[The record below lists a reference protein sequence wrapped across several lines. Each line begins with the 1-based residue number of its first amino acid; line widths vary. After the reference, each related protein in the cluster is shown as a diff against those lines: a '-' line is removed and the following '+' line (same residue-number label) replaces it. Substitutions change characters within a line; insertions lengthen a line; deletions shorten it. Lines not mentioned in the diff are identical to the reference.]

1 MYKILIVDDEKIER
15 KGVSFLV
22 KQMDVKCELVEAV
35 NGQAALEYL
44 QENQVDILLTDVKM
58 PHMDGIELIKQIKEK
73 NINPGMKMVIISG
86 FSDFE
91 YAKLAVKM
99 GVSDYILKPVDP
111 REFEPTIKKIMDEI
125 ETEKLDK
132 VLVEQSM
139 SFVKQ
144 HYLYSLVNGLG
155 VDDIPG
161 IQSGTE
167 GFVMEYTRL
176 ILIEFDKTFF
186 GKRDDNFG
194 AKLTECLNKYDADN
208 QYLNLNTE
216 QAVVFFAIKD
226 KDDSFYKE
234 IASAIVKMIEQE
246 YARKA
251 YIAISSPFVDSKD
264 VSQAFN
270 NAETIM
276 ENRFY
281 QTETRIFM
289 ASEEGESSSDVQID
303 DDTVM
308 KQMKQDIKMKDM
320 SALREHYERL
330 CERYRVKTQFSQV
343 YIKFIFSNL
352 LKEFYEALPERNESE
367 LNKEIDALYR
377 ASDFEQM
384 LALVDKNI
392 KKLEEVFD
400 SNPQLAH
407 REVDTVKKYIYE
419 HYSEEIS
426 VEQLAELVYMAPS
439 YLSFIFKKETGQ
451 NLSKF
456 IKAYRMEKAKE
467 MLESTH
473 NKIVAISNAVGYPN
487 VSYFCQSFR
496 EYYGISPQKFRSNGE

>member
-1 MYKILIVDDEKIER
+1 MYRILIVDDEKVER
-15 KGVSFLV
+15 NGIRFLLQ
-22 KQMDVKCELVEAV
+22 KLGTEFEIKEAP
-35 NGQAALEYL
+35 NGKVALEML
-44 QENQVDILLTDVKM
+44 EKEEMDILLTDVKM
-58 PHMDGIELIKQIKEK
+58 PFMDGMELIERVRALQ
-73 NINPGMKMVIISG
+73 MKLSIIIFSG
-86 FSDFE
+86 HNEFE
-91 YAKLAVKM
+91 YAKKAMKA
-99 GVSDYILKPVDP
+99 GVYDYILKPVDP
-111 REFEPTIKKIMDEI
+111 KEFENTMNKVVMDLDNAKEEAVIKTKGEEFFREHILYSVVNGASKEDI
-125 ETEKLDK
+125 AARADGLLTLDFLENYRRML
-132 VLVEQSM
+132 LVEC
-139 SFVKQ
+139 
-144 HYLYSLVNGLG
+144 GG
-155 VDDIPG
+155 
-161 IQSGTE
+161 E
-167 GFVMEYTRL
+167 
-176 ILIEFDKTFF
+176 FF
-186 GKRDDNFG
+186 GKNNERF
-194 AKLTECLNKYDADN
+194 AELVEKELALPC
-208 QYLNLNTE
+208 QYLNLNSQQSIFMLLETAE
-216 QAVVFFAIKD
+216 GG
-226 KDDSFYKE
+226 YMP
-234 IASAIVKMIEQE
+234 IAEKIREMMWNNFHEKCH
-246 YARKA
+246 
-251 YIAISSPFVDSKD
+251 IAISKEITGFEDITG
-264 VSQAFN
+264 AL
-270 NAETIM
+270 EECELLM

-281 QTETRIFM
+281 QNETYIYVADR
-289 ASEEGESSSDVQID
+289 SEETTLMQQLD
-303 DDTVM
+303 DDTLM

-419 HYSEEIS
+419 HYGEEIS

-473 NKIVAISNAVGYPN
+473 NKIVSISNAVGYPN

>member
-1 MYKILIVDDEKIER
+1 MYRILIVDDEKVER
-15 KGVSFLV
+15 NGIRFLLQ
-22 KQMDVKCELVEAV
+22 KLGSEFEIKEAQ
-35 NGQAALEYL
+35 NGKVALEML
-44 QENQVDILLTDVKM
+44 EKEEMDILLTDVKM
-58 PHMDGIELIKQIKEK
+58 PFMDGMELIERVRVLQ
-73 NINPGMKMVIISG
+73 MKLSIIIFSG
-86 FSDFE
+86 HNEFE
-91 YAKLAVKM
+91 YAKKAMKA
-99 GVSDYILKPVDP
+99 GVYDYILKPVDP
-111 REFEPTIKKIMDEI
+111 KEFESTMN
-125 ETEKLDK
+125 K
-132 VLVEQSM
+132 VLMDLDNAKEEAVIKTKGEE
-139 SFVKQ
+139 FFRE
-144 HYLYSLVNGLG
+144 HILYSVVNGASKE
-155 VDDIPG
+155 DIAARADG
-161 IQSGTE
+161 LLTLDFLENYKRMLLVECGGE
-167 GFVMEYTRL
+167 
-176 ILIEFDKTFF
+176 FF
-186 GKRDDNFG
+186 GKNNERF
-194 AKLTECLNKYDADN
+194 AELVEKELALPC
-208 QYLNLNTE
+208 QYLNLNSQQSIFMLLENAEGGYMPIAEKIREMIWTTFHE
-216 QAVVFFAIKD
+216 KCHVAI
-226 KDDSFYKE
+226 SKE
-234 IASAIVKMIEQE
+234 ISGFED
-246 YARKA
+246 
-251 YIAISSPFVDSKD
+251 IAG
-264 VSQAFN
+264 AL
-270 NAETIM
+270 EECELLM

-281 QTETRIFM
+281 QNETYIYVADR
-289 ASEEGESSSDVQID
+289 SEETTLMQQLD
-303 DDTVM
+303 DDTLM

>member
-1 MYKILIVDDEKIER
+1 MYRILIVDDEKVER
-15 KGVSFLV
+15 NGIRFLLQ
-22 KQMDVKCELVEAV
+22 KLGSEFEIKEAQ
-35 NGQAALEYL
+35 NGKVALEML
-44 QENQVDILLTDVKM
+44 EKEEMDILLTDVKM
-58 PHMDGIELIKQIKEK
+58 PFMDGMELIERVRALQ
-73 NINPGMKMVIISG
+73 MKLSIIIFSG
-86 FSDFE
+86 HNEFE
-91 YAKLAVKM
+91 YAKKAMKA
-99 GVSDYILKPVDP
+99 GVYDYILKPVDP
-111 REFEPTIKKIMDEI
+111 KEFESTMN
-125 ETEKLDK
+125 K
-132 VLVEQSM
+132 VLMDLDNAKEEAVIKTKGEE
-139 SFVKQ
+139 FFRE
-144 HYLYSLVNGLG
+144 HILYSVVNGASKE
-155 VDDIPG
+155 DIAARADG
-161 IQSGTE
+161 LLTLDFLENYKRMLLVECGGE
-167 GFVMEYTRL
+167 
-176 ILIEFDKTFF
+176 FF
-186 GKRDDNFG
+186 GKNNERF
-194 AKLTECLNKYDADN
+194 AELVEKELALPC
-208 QYLNLNTE
+208 QYLNLNSQQSIFMLLENAEGGYMPIAEKIREMIWTIFHE
-216 QAVVFFAIKD
+216 KCHVAI
-226 KDDSFYKE
+226 SKE
-234 IASAIVKMIEQE
+234 ISGFED
-246 YARKA
+246 
-251 YIAISSPFVDSKD
+251 IAG
-264 VSQAFN
+264 AL
-270 NAETIM
+270 EECELLM

-281 QTETRIFM
+281 QNETYIYVADR
-289 ASEEGESSSDVQID
+289 SEETTLMQQLD
-303 DDTVM
+303 DDTLM

>member
-1 MYKILIVDDEKIER
+1 MYRILIVDDEKVER
-15 KGVSFLV
+15 NGIRFLLQ
-22 KQMDVKCELVEAV
+22 KLGSEFEIKEAQ
-35 NGQAALEYL
+35 NGKVALEML
-44 QENQVDILLTDVKM
+44 EKEEMDILLTDVKM
-58 PHMDGIELIKQIKEK
+58 PFMDGMELIERVRALQ
-73 NINPGMKMVIISG
+73 MKLSIIIFSG
-86 FSDFE
+86 HNEFE
-91 YAKLAVKM
+91 YAKKAMKA
-99 GVSDYILKPVDP
+99 GVYDYILKPVDP
-111 REFEPTIKKIMDEI
+111 KEFESTMN
-125 ETEKLDK
+125 K
-132 VLVEQSM
+132 VLMDLDNAKEEAVIKTKGEE
-139 SFVKQ
+139 FFRE
-144 HYLYSLVNGLG
+144 HILYSVVNGASKE
-155 VDDIPG
+155 DIAARADG
-161 IQSGTE
+161 LLTLDFLENYKRMLLVECGGE
-167 GFVMEYTRL
+167 
-176 ILIEFDKTFF
+176 FF
-186 GKRDDNFG
+186 GKNNERF
-194 AKLTECLNKYDADN
+194 AELVEKELALPC
-208 QYLNLNTE
+208 QYLNLNSQQSIFMLLENAEGGYMPIAEKIREMIWSTFHE
-216 QAVVFFAIKD
+216 KCHVAI
-226 KDDSFYKE
+226 SKE
-234 IASAIVKMIEQE
+234 ISGFED
-246 YARKA
+246 
-251 YIAISSPFVDSKD
+251 IAG
-264 VSQAFN
+264 AL
-270 NAETIM
+270 EECELLM

-281 QTETRIFM
+281 QNETYIYVADR
-289 ASEEGESSSDVQID
+289 SEETTLMQQLD
-303 DDTVM
+303 DDTLM